1 MATNVKCYAAA
12 EAACDTV
19 LAILDKA
26 LSLPAAGTHVG
37 GGIHVNMP
45 PTWDGTG
52 ATPPGWTKHATIEG
66 VAAAID
72 AVVQLPDSLA
82 TVAQLRAVQARLS
95 AGEISTLSAAI
106 TARLVKDCDVTVYP
120 PKP

>member
-12 EAACDTV
+12 EASCDAL

-26 LSLPAAGTHVG
+26 QGLPVIGTHVG

-52 ATPPGWTKHATIEG
+52 ATPPGWTKHATSEG
-66 VAAAID
+66 VATALD
-72 AVVQLPDSLA
+72 AVVQVPDALA
-82 TVAQLRAVQARLS
+82 TAAQLPAAQAKLS
-95 AGEISTLSAAI
+95 AGEITTLSAALA
-106 TARLVKDCDVTVYP
+106 ARTVKDCDVTVYP
-120 PKP
+120 LKA